1 MDDDRNGREIEPMAS
16 IRKAREDIPEFID
29 IEICGI
35 PYEPI
40 ELDEEAVCKKPCG
53 YWWRSSWGIYLDY

>member
-40 ELDEEAVCKKPCG
+40 ELDEEAV
-53 YWWRSSWGIYLDY
+53 